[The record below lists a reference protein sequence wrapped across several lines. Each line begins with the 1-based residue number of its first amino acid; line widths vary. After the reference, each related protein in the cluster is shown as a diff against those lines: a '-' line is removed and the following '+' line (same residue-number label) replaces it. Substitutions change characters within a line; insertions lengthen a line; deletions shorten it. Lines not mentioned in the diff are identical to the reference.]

1 MAPLLS
7 TTLLRTQTDRR
18 LVQLVQAGHEPAF
31 TAIVE
36 RYRPQLQRYCRRI
49 LPEGRCDDALQQAF
63 LQAWRALKRLRRHL
77 AKELARLAD
86 LAEQTADKVGAATD
100 TAELTESLARLRVT
114 LRRFALLRE
123 ALDETTAAFARVTAV
138 YPRK

>member
-1 MAPLLS
+1 MNPRPPGYEPGELPGCSTPRRGADCSTAVTIFPVDWAIYGALIAGFLALS
-7 TTLLRTQTDRR
+7 GALAF
-18 LVQLVQAGHEPAF
+18 LVV
-31 TAIVE
+31 
-36 RYRPQLQRYCRRI
+36 RS
-49 LPEGRCDDALQQAF
+49 

-86 LAEQTADKVGAATD
+86 LAEHTADKVGAATD

>member
-1 MAPLLS
+1 MDWAIYGALIAGFLGLS
-7 TTLLRTQTDRR
+7 GALAF
-18 LVQLVQAGHEPAF
+18 LVV
-31 TAIVE
+31 
-36 RYRPQLQRYCRRI
+36 RI
-49 LPEGRCDDALQQAF
+49 

-86 LAEQTADKVGAATD
+86 LAEHTADKVGAATD